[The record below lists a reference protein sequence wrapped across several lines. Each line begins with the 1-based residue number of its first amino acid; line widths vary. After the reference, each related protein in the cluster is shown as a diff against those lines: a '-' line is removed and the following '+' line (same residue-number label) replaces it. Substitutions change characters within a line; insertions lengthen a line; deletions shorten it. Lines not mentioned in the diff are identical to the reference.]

1 MADIQVL
8 DEQTIDQI
16 AAGEVVERPSS
27 VVKELVENAVDAG
40 ATAITIEIKDGGI
53 SFIRITDNGQGIP
66 KAQVPT
72 AFLRHATSKLK
83 SIEDLL
89 TISSLGFRG
98 EALSSIAAVAQ
109 VELITKTSGE
119 LTGTKYV
126 IEGSKEK
133 SMEDIGA
140 PDGTTFLVRNLFYN
154 TPARQKFLKSAQ
166 TEASYISSMVERLAL
181 SHPDISFQFI
191 VNNQPR
197 LHTNGNTQ
205 VRDIIYHIF
214 GRELAA
220 GVLKLH
226 AEHEL
231 LSVSGYIGKPFI
243 SRGNR
248 NFETYFINGRYIK
261 SALIT
266 KCIEDA
272 YKPYLMKH
280 QYPFTVLQIT
290 IDSGLIDVNVH
301 PAKMEIR
308 FRQGEEIYKILTAA
322 VKNALEHKDLIPQV
336 PPKDKTKEER
346 KHEKDEEKKAA
357 ANQRRPEPFEKN
369 RLQAIAESVRKD
381 SPYERKYELV
391 PQAVLRK
398 PDAQNQQL
406 QTMHTGQIEQSGG
419 TGQVQQPG
427 STGQVQQLENTGE
440 AEQLGSTAQVQQ
452 LENTGQAQQPEST
465 EQLQPLESM
474 GEALQPESTGQAKQL
489 ESIGQPENTREAD
502 QPENTGQTQRFE
514 NTGRPQQLE
523 NIQTGRQL
531 QQPENMHAGEPYIRQ
546 TAQDIRDLSVFDCP
560 QRLKDASGSPKMQ
573 QETSAH
579 TMYASKNEN
588 ISQNYEQLSIAEAG
602 TYHADFMQEAKRRNY
617 TIIGQLFDTY
627 WLVQVEN
634 ELFII
639 DQHAAHE
646 KVLYEK
652 MMAQL
657 SEQEF
662 TSQQISPPVIVTM
675 TMTEQ
680 ELFQKY
686 KEQFERIGFE
696 VSSFGG
702 REYSICAVPAN
713 LYSLNQKDLFMEMLD
728 GLSHDTGRG
737 TPELILEKIASMSCK
752 AAVKGSQRLSRA
764 EVEELLKDLLELEN
778 PYNCPHG
785 RPTIISMTKSEI
797 ERKFKRIV

>member
-40 ATAITIEIKDGGI
+40 ATAVTIEIKDGGT

-133 SMEDIGA
+133 SIEDIGA

-191 VNNQPR
+191 SNNQPR

-205 VRDIIYHIF
+205 VKDIIYHIF

-220 GVLKLH
+220 GVLELH

-231 LSVSGYIGKPFI
+231 LTVGGYIGKPFI

-280 QYPFTVLQIT
+280 QYPFTVLQIS
-290 IDSGLIDVNVH
+290 IDSSLIDVNVH

-308 FRQGEEIYKILTAA
+308 FRQGEDIYKILTAA
-322 VKNALEHKDLIPQV
+322 IRNALEHKDLIPQV
-336 PPKDKTKEER
+336 PAKDKTKQEIKNEQ
-346 KHEKDEEKKAA
+346 EEKKAA
-357 ANQRRPEPFEKN
+357 AGQRRPEPFEKK

-381 SPYERKYELV
+381 SPYEPKYDQSQHKQTAEIYNH
-391 PQAVLRK
+391 
-398 PDAQNQQL
+398 AQNMLDTQL
-406 QTMHTGQIEQSGG
+406 QRNQTPDQNMQKL
-419 TGQVQQPG
+419 P
-427 STGQVQQLENTGE
+427 N
-440 AEQLGSTAQVQQ
+440 AM
-452 LENTGQAQQPEST
+452 AQQN
-465 EQLQPLESM
+465 
-474 GEALQPESTGQAKQL
+474 QAPDQNKQDKPR
-489 ESIGQPENTREAD
+489 I
-502 QPENTGQTQRFE
+502 
-514 NTGRPQQLE
+514 
-523 NIQTGRQL
+523 
-531 QQPENMHAGEPYIRQ
+531 YQ
-546 TAQDIRDLSVFDCP
+546 TAQDIRDLAVFDCP
-560 QRLKDASGSPKMQ
+560 QYVKDISPTDTPQNAAAPYLNTKHSSEPIAS
-573 QETSAH
+573 
-579 TMYASKNEN
+579 
-588 ISQNYEQLSIAEAG
+588 YEQLTIAESGGA
-602 TYHADFMQEAKRRNY
+602 YHADFMQEAKRRNY
-617 TIIGQLFDTY
+617 TVIGQLFDTY

-657 SEQEF
+657 SAHEF

-675 TMTEQ
+675 TMQEQ

-686 KEQFERIGFE
+686 KEQFVRIGFE

-713 LYSLNQKDLFMEMLD
+713 LYGLNQKELFMEMLD

-737 TPELILEKIASMSCK
+737 TPQLILEKIASMSCK
-752 AAVKGSQRLSRA
+752 AAVKGSQRLSRT
-764 EVEELLKDLLELEN
+764 EVEQLLADLLELDN

-785 RPTIISMTKSEI
+785 RPTIISMSKSEI

>member
-27 VVKELVENAVDAG
+27 VVKELVENAVDAK

-83 SIEDLL
+83 SIEVLL

-126 IEGSKEK
+126 IEGSKQK
-133 SMEDIGA
+133 SIEDIGA

-166 TEASYISSMVERLAL
+166 TEASYISSMAERLAL

-191 VNNQPR
+191 VNNQPK
-197 LHTNGNTQ
+197 LHTNGSSQ
-205 VRDIIYHIF
+205 VKDIIYHIF
-214 GRELAA
+214 GREIAA
-220 GVLKLH
+220 GVLALE
-226 AEHEL
+226 AQHEL

-272 YKPYLMKH
+272 YRPYLMKH

-290 IDSGLIDVNVH
+290 IDSSLIDVNVH

-308 FRQGEEIYKILTAA
+308 FRRGEEIYKILTAA
-322 VKNALEHKDLIPQV
+322 IKNALEHKDLIPQV
-336 PPKDKTKEER
+336 PPKDKA
-346 KHEKDEEKKAA
+346 DEEKRPHI
-357 ANQRRPEPFEKN
+357 QRRPEPFEKN
-369 RLQAIAESVRKD
+369 RLQAAAESVRKD
-381 SPYERKYELV
+381 SPYERKYGH
-391 PQAVLRK
+391 
-398 PDAQNQQL
+398 
-406 QTMHTGQIEQSGG
+406 M
-419 TGQVQQPG
+419 QPI
-427 STGQVQQLENTGE
+427 
-440 AEQLGSTAQVQQ
+440 
-452 LENTGQAQQPEST
+452 
-465 EQLQPLESM
+465 
-474 GEALQPESTGQAKQL
+474 K
-489 ESIGQPENTREAD
+489 
-502 QPENTGQTQRFE
+502 
-514 NTGRPQQLE
+514 
-523 NIQTGRQL
+523 
-531 QQPENMHAGEPYIRQ
+531 Q
-546 TAQDIRDLSVFDCP
+546 TAQDLRELSVFDCP
-560 QRLKDASGSPKMQ
+560 QSMKDESGSPRSDHLLQ
-573 QETSAH
+573 VP
-579 TMYASKNEN
+579 
-588 ISQNYEQLSIAEAG
+588 SQNNAQDSSQAPMQNTVQDTLQANAVQDSSQNAAENAAQDTLQAPMQNAAQVSLQAPMQNAVQNLHAVGEHLSGKALSQNPLSADTASAEGILPEAADQPPAAQRNGAYMEGFTYLEAKDKPLDQSYQTYKTDQTYEQLSIAEAG
-602 TYHADFMQEAKRRNY
+602 SYHADFIQEAKRRNY

-652 MMAQL
+652 IMAQL
-657 SEQEF
+657 SLHEF

-675 TMTEQ
+675 TMPEQ

-686 KEQFERIGFE
+686 REQFERLGFE
-696 VSSFGG
+696 VNSFGG

-713 LYSLNQKDLFMEMLD
+713 LYGLNQKELFMEMLD
-728 GLSHDTGRG
+728 GLSHDAGRG

-764 EVEELLKDLLELEN
+764 EVEKLLNDLLELEN

>member
-8 DEQTIDQI
+8 DEQTIDKI

-27 VVKELVENAVDAG
+27 VVKELVENAMDAK

-53 SFIRITDNGQGIP
+53 SLIRITDNGQGIP

-83 SIEDLL
+83 CIEDLL

-98 EALSSIAAVAQ
+98 EALSSIAAVSQ
-109 VELITKTSGE
+109 VELITKTSDE

-133 SMEDIGA
+133 STEDIGA
-140 PDGTTFLVRNLFYN
+140 PEGTTFLVRNLFYN
-154 TPARQKFLKSAQ
+154 TPARQKFLKSTQ
-166 TEASYISSMVERLAL
+166 TEASYISTLVERLAL

-191 VNNQPR
+191 ANNQSR
-197 LHTNGNTQ
+197 IHTNGNSQ
-205 VRDIIYHIF
+205 VKDIIYHIY
-214 GRELAA
+214 GRDIAA
-220 GVLKLH
+220 GVLPIH
-226 AEHEL
+226 DSNEL
-231 LSVSGYIGKPFI
+231 FTINGYIGKPFI

-261 SALIT
+261 SALLT

-290 IDSGLIDVNVH
+290 MDSRLIDVNVH

-308 FRQGEEIYKILTAA
+308 FSQREEIYRMLTAA
-322 VKNALEHKDLIPQV
+322 IRKALEHKDIIPQV
-336 PPKDKTKEER
+336 PPK
-346 KHEKDEEKKAA
+346 EEKKSKTNKEAVP
-357 ANQRRPEPFEKN
+357 RSPEPFEKK
-369 RLQAIAESVRKD
+369 RLEAIAASMKKD
-381 SPYERKYELV
+381 SPYERKYDYTKDFTELKLGQN
-391 PQAVLRK
+391 PQELDSAEDIDKIKKDRIQA
-398 PDAQNQQL
+398 D
-406 QTMHTGQIEQSGG
+406 QSGQNPQELG
-419 TGQVQQPG
+419 NAEDIDKIKKDRIQADQSEQNLQELDNIENYQSNKSEQNPRELDNTADFDKIKENRIKSDLQSAPYIEEQMQPAQQNSQQQELQPAQQNSQQELCENTKDHHAQPQNVQQNL
-427 STGQVQQLENTGE
+427 QLPPNEYQE
-440 AEQLGSTAQVQQ
+440 LHHSEQEVSYLNDDSR
-452 LENTGQAQQPEST
+452 N
-465 EQLQPLESM
+465 
-474 GEALQPESTGQAKQL
+474 
-489 ESIGQPENTREAD
+489 
-502 QPENTGQTQRFE
+502 
-514 NTGRPQQLE
+514 
-523 NIQTGRQL
+523 
-531 QQPENMHAGEPYIRQ
+531 
-546 TAQDIRDLSVFDCP
+546 
-560 QRLKDASGSPKMQ
+560 
-573 QETSAH
+573 
-579 TMYASKNEN
+579 KNV
-588 ISQNYEQLSIAEAG
+588 YEQLSIAEG
-602 TYHADFMQEAKRRNY
+602 SSYHADFMKEAKRRNY

-627 WLVQVEN
+627 WLVQVDN

-657 SEQEF
+657 SEHEF
-662 TSQQISPPVIVTM
+662 TSQQISPPVIITM
-675 TMTEQ
+675 TMQEQ

-686 KEQFERIGFE
+686 QEQFLRIGFE
-696 VSSFGG
+696 VDSFGG
-702 REYSICAVPAN
+702 NEYSICAVPAN
-713 LYSLNQKDLFMEMLD
+713 LYSLNQKELFLDLLD
-728 GLSHDTGRG
+728 GLTHDTGKR

-752 AAVKGSQRLSRA
+752 AAVKGSQRLSRG
-764 EVEELLKDLLELEN
+764 EVEQLLTDLLELEN